1 MTNDRS
7 PRFQAGILLAG
18 AALLGG
24 LWGCASGGADS
35 KSPQAS
41 AKGAPQLWAE
51 TCARCH
57 HGRPP
62 GEFSDLQWEVIGQH
76 MRIRA
81 NLTAD
86 ETRQI
91 VLFLKAS
98 N

>member
-1 MTNDRS
+1 MTNPRS
-7 PRFQAGILLAG
+7 TRFLAGILLAG
-18 AALLGG
+18 AALLAG
-24 LWGCASGGADS
+24 LSGCASGGADS
-35 KSPQAS
+35 KTAQAS
-41 AKGAPQLWAE
+41 SRGAPQLWAQ

-57 HGRPP
+57 NIRPP

-81 NLTAD
+81 NLTAE

-91 VLFLKAS
+91 VMFLKAS